1 MNKNFLTPDKDP
13 MGAAIA
19 DYFSNRKAG
28 KLRVLSSMF
37 DEDEIPVK
45 QLFRGLKEMQNK
57 KHCTLP
63 REEYWMWEVEAVAI
77 RLLYKK
83 WVRLFAPLIYPHSP

>member
-45 QLFRGLKEMQNK
+45 QLFRGLKEMPVAEQK
-57 KHCTLP
+57 ALHLAEGTFLP
-63 REEYWMWEVEAVAI
+63 
-77 RLLYKK
+77 L
-83 WVRLFAPLIYPHSP
+83 HH